1 MKALW
6 IKIVLLAVALP
17 GVWGNVAA
25 QVTISAD
32 FDTGSIGSVRRIDS
46 VRMLHAAKNSLEVMS
61 FGIRSRIDP
70 LNPVDTALL
79 PSSRWFHFRL
89 EGVKGKL
96 MFLRIPNTEMV
107 RPFYSYDGEEYLRF
121 DAGECSLPQT
131 VYKYFLHD
139 TVYVAYF
146 LPYSH
151 ARHKA
156 KADEWACSP
165 FVRRQ
170 RIGRSGEGRPIEMLI
185 LTDATVP
192 DSLKRRVWIHS
203 RVHTSEAPAAWY
215 LEAMIDEL
223 LSDAP
228 LSREI
233 LRRTVF
239 YVVPETNPDGVRGG
253 YSRSTAQGV
262 NLEINWDRLHAAKN
276 SLEVMSFGIRSR
288 IDPLNP
294 VDTALLPSSRWFHF
308 RLEGVKGKLMFLRIP
323 NTEMVRPFYS
333 YDGEE
338 YLRFDAGECSLPQ
351 TVYKYFLHDTV
362 YVAYFLPYSH
372 ARHKAKADEWA
383 CSPFVRRQR
392 IGRSG
397 EGRPIE
403 MLILTDATVP
413 DSLKRRV
420 WIHSRVHTSEAPAA
434 WYLEAMIDELLSDA
448 PLSREILRRT
458 VFYVVPETNPDGVRG
473 GYSRSTA
480 QGVNL
485 EINWD
490 RPDSLTQPEVRVL
503 KRTIDSLS
511 TERPFDVALN
521 LHSQSAPFVTYWIHT
536 AKSTSAKMYRRKML
550 LSALTVAHTPYY
562 RPIDQRFSEAAP
574 RYAEGWFWQRFG
586 ERTLAV
592 TFETP
597 YTYYNNDPAGEWVSR
612 ESLAELA
619 HASLLAL
626 SDLLDLGGSERR
638 QADSERM
645 KARGKWLRRTAK
657 DRQFFGGSYLVA
669 ERKGA
674 SVSFVFPDVAEGRY
688 EVFKW
693 IPGPLDKKFAREENR
708 WQPIGEVVQEQAG
721 RLVWRYQAAA
731 PGDVLDVILLVPKS
745 ER

>member
-96 MFLRIPNTEMV
+96 MFLHIPNTEMV

-233 LRRTVF
+233 MPRKEN
-239 YVVPETNPDGVRGG
+239 Y
-253 YSRSTAQGV
+253 
-262 NLEINWDRLHAAKN
+262 
-276 SLEVMSFGIRSR
+276 
-288 IDPLNP
+288 
-294 VDTALLPSSRWFHF
+294 
-308 RLEGVKGKLMFLRIP
+308 
-323 NTEMVRPFYS
+323 MVHEPKP
-333 YDGEE
+333 
-338 YLRFDAGECSLPQ
+338 AP
-351 TVYKYFLHDTV
+351 
-362 YVAYFLPYSH
+362 
-372 ARHKAKADEWA
+372 
-383 CSPFVRRQR
+383 VRR
-392 IGRSG
+392 GYNLS
-397 EGRPIE
+397 
-403 MLILTDATVP
+403 TDQG
-413 DSLKRRV
+413 DNLK
-420 WIHSRVHTSEAPAA
+420 
-434 WYLEAMIDELLSDA
+434 
-448 PLSREILRRT
+448 
-458 VFYVVPETNPDGVRG
+458 
-473 GYSRSTA
+473 
-480 QGVNL
+480 
-485 EINWD
+485 INWD
-490 RPDSLTQPEVRVL
+490 RPDSLTPPEGRVL
-503 KRTIDSLS
+503 NLSIYSLS
-511 TERPFDVALN
+511 
-521 LHSQSAPFVTYWIHT
+521 S
-536 AKSTSAKMYRRKML
+536 
-550 LSALTVAHTPYY
+550 
-562 RPIDQRFSEAAP
+562 
-574 RYAEGWFWQRFG
+574 
-586 ERTLAV
+586 
-592 TFETP
+592 
-597 YTYYNNDPAGEWVSR
+597 
-612 ESLAELA
+612 
-619 HASLLAL
+619 
-626 SDLLDLGGSERR
+626 
-638 QADSERM
+638 
-645 KARGKWLRRTAK
+645 
-657 DRQFFGGSYLVA
+657 
-669 ERKGA
+669 
-674 SVSFVFPDVAEGRY
+674 
-688 EVFKW
+688 
-693 IPGPLDKKFAREENR
+693 
-708 WQPIGEVVQEQAG
+708 
-721 RLVWRYQAAA
+721 
-731 PGDVLDVILLVPKS
+731 
-745 ER
+745 